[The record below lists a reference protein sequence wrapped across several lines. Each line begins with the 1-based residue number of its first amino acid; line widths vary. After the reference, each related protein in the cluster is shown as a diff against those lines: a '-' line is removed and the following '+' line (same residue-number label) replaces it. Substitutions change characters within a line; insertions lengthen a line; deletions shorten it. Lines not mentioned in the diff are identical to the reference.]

1 MIKGSCTF
9 SGNPLKD
16 NKTVQKE
23 VEILLIL
30 LLSLYKRNL
39 LYIVIGIN
47 PRLDGFNL
55 PS

>member
-1 MIKGSCTF
+1 MIEGSRTF
-9 SGNPLKD
+9 FGNPLKD

-23 VEILLIL
+23 VLILLIL

-47 PRLDGFNL
+47 P
-55 PS
+55 